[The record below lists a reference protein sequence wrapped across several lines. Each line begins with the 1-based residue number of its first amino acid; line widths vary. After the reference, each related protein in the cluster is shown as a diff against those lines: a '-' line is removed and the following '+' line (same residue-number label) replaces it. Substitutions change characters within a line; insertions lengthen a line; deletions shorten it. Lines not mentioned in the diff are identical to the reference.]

1 MENYLPANEAELLNW
16 LKNFSSMLPSVG
28 VTLGITPAE
37 AASLNALILD
47 VKSDLRKEGLNGK
60 DKEIKME
67 SMFKFLNSLV
77 VKMKDH
83 PSFSSS
89 YAEKLGIR

>member
-1 MENYLPANEAELLNW
+1 MENYLPSNEEELLNW

-28 VTLGITPAE
+28 VTLGVTPAE

-60 DKEIKME
+60 DKEIKKE
-67 SMFKFLNSLV
+67 SMVRFLKTLV
-77 VKMKDH
+77 IKMKGH
-83 PSFSSS
+83 PSYSST
-89 YAEKLGIR
+89 YAEKLGIG

>member
-1 MENYLPANEAELLNW
+1 MENYLPTNEAELLNW

-37 AASLNALILD
+37 TASLNALIQD
-47 VKSDLRKEGLNGK
+47 VKSDLRKEGLNGR
-60 DKEIKME
+60 DKEIKKE
-67 SMFKFLNSLV
+67 SMSRFLNSLV
-77 VKMKDH
+77 IKMKDH
-83 PSFSSS
+83 PSYSSA